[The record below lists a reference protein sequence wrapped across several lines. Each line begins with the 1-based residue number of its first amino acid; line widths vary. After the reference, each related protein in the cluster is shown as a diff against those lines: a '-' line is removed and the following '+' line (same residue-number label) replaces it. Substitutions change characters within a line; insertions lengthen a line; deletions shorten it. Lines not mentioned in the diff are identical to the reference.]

1 MFVASGRESLLIRK
15 IGGKIIRSATERF
28 WVMTPCINLCCLTIA
43 FNFKTDKVNYCSQSF
58 SDQFCLWCH
67 RKLHIKHSSLLY
79 NFFSLTGVC
88 SNNHNSFLYFIFGP
102 CFRLVSL
109 IIFLNV
115 IFYINMHF
123 CIDCHQVPKKAAL
136 CMNIPFRIT
145 LSRDNK
151 C

>member
-1 MFVASGRESLLIRK
+1 MKNDPCTGYKYVW
-15 IGGKIIRSATERF
+15 GKIYDLKAYEYYVLLWSSRRIGVFPKFWNKLHLHRYRF
-28 WVMTPCINLCCLTIA
+28 IE
-43 FNFKTDKVNYCSQSF
+43 
-58 SDQFCLWCH
+58 
-67 RKLHIKHSSLLY
+67 LHIKHSSLLY

-115 IFYINMHF
+115 IIYINMHF